1 MKHLLF
7 TALSV
12 LAISSANADS
22 FINSITTNFGHT
34 YTFEYDSQNRL
45 IKETDTRSNGNV
57 VEYNITYHD
66 NMVTSTCEYYEEIQ
80 TYSFNEYGVA
90 VWLNDEAMPYY
101 SNLPSDLQSLYD
113 NMYDEYG
120 RLIKAPFYT
129 NIWDDNGNIVRIEA
143 REIYVDADGD
153 GDVYDSG
160 VEEIHELTYTDIPN
174 NTNLDLHALLT
185 YEFENMMEDWN
196 CAAALCLAGLSGART
211 KNMIKQCDCQ
221 YLKDNKNYTDTY
233 SYELDSQSRIYKI
246 TENEKSTYTIEYVER
261 DGISDAL
268 SNNGVDVKA
277 IGRNIIVSGDVNNCQ
292 CQIFNANG
300 VTFVNEPISGTS
312 EFKGFEKG
320 LYIVKVGSTV
330 KKLIVR

>member
-22 FINSITTNFGHT
+22 FINSITTNFGYT

-45 IKETDTRSNGNV
+45 IKKTDTRSNGNV

-80 TYSFNEYGVA
+80 TFSFNKYGIA
-90 VWLNDEAMPYY
+90 LWLNDEAKEYY
-101 SNLPSDLQSLYD
+101 DNLPSDLQSLFD
-113 NMYDEYG
+113 VLYDENG
-120 RLIKAPFYT
+120 RLIKAPFYRNT
-129 NIWDDNGNIVRIEA
+129 WDDNGNIVRIEE
-143 REIYVDADGD
+143 RETYVDEHGN
-153 GDVYDSG
+153 VYDGG
-160 VEEIHELTYTDIPN
+160 VEEIHDLTYTDIPN

-185 YEFENMMEDWN
+185 YEFENMMGGWN
-196 CAAALCLAGLSGART
+196 CEAALCLAGLSGART

-233 SYELDSQSRIYKI
+233 SYELDSQSRISKI

-277 IGRNIIVSGDVNNCQ
+277 IDRNIIVSGDVNNCQ
-292 CQIFNANG
+292 CRIFNANG